1 VEGNIFIL
9 GFFASTAIV
18 VIAESAVIALTIF
31 LFHMVT
37 LTLGHHKPLLIEIY
51 STFSEILL

>member
-1 VEGNIFIL
+1 MEGNIFVL
-9 GFFASTAIV
+9 GSFGTLAIV
-18 VIAESAVIALTIF
+18 GITESAVIALTIF